1 MNIEFALFILSNV
14 FLLTEAYDYDYYDY
28 DYDYYY
34 YDDFDYYNDYY
45 DYYYCNDLHS
55 TCKGDYCTEKT
66 AWVGL
71 QKEVLI
77 PETNL
82 SHLDYYYFDVLTVSA
97 ITECTPSLGIKVQK
111 SIIIKYSD

>member
-1 MNIEFALFILSNV
+1 MNIEFSLFILSNV

-28 DYDYYY
+28 DYDY
-34 YDDFDYYNDYY
+34 DYNDYY
-45 DYYYCNDLHS
+45 DYDYCNDLWYS
-55 TCKGDYCTEKT
+55 TCIGDYCTEKT

-82 SHLDYYYFDVLTVSA
+82 SHLDYEYFDILTVSA
-97 ITECTPSLGIKVQK
+97 ISECTPSLGIKVQK

>member
-14 FLLTEAYDYDYYDY
+14 YLLTEAYDYDYYDY
-28 DYDYYY
+28 DYDY
-34 YDDFDYYNDYY
+34 DYNDYY
-45 DYYYCNDLHS
+45 DYDYCNDLWYS
-55 TCKGDYCTEKT
+55 TCIGDYCTEKT

-82 SHLDYYYFDVLTVSA
+82 SHLDYEYFDILTVSA